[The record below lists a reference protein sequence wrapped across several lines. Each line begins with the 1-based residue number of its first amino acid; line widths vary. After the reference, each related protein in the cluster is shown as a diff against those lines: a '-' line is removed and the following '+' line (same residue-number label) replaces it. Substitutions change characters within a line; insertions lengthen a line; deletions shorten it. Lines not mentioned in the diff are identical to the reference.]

1 MLDIRIRGGLVVD
14 GAQAPREVDVG
25 IQGERVSVVGSGL
38 GRARHSIDATGM
50 IVAPGFID
58 MHTHSD
64 FTLPI
69 RPSAEAKLRQ
79 GVTTDVTG
87 NCGFSPFPLAD
98 DVGALHHGDFLEQ
111 ELRERW
117 PTLHAYAEEIE
128 GRGLGINVAP
138 LVGFGALRLSVLGE
152 ADVGADQS
160 SLARMSEL
168 LREAMHDGAFGAS
181 SGLVYAPSSFADVEE
196 LSALAAVV
204 AGEGGIYATHI
215 RNEAEKLGEAIEEA
229 IEVARS
235 SGCRLQISH
244 LKALGRANW
253 GSIADALDRIDRAN
267 ASGCDVW
274 VDAYPYTAG
283 SSMLASL
290 LPADALDGGEVE
302 LQRRLARPEERTRLA
317 RVLEQGAPFALEDV
331 LLATVPGQPEL
342 EGSSITE
349 VADREGIKPSEL
361 VFRLLEQDGTK
372 ASMVAFGMA
381 EEDVRSVLTHP
392 RTLIGSDGWTMTT
405 DAVQYAHPRNFASAV
420 RLLTRYVRDEQ
431 AIELSAA
438 IAKLAYLPSRRLG
451 LVERGLI
458 SPDAMADLVII
469 DLEGLS
475 EESSFE
481 DPCAYPVGI
490 EHVLVAG
497 QVAVENGQVTGE
509 RAGRVL
515 RKVV

>member
-1 MLDIRIRGGLVVD
+1 
-14 GAQAPREVDVG
+14 
-25 IQGERVSVVGSGL
+25 
-38 GRARHSIDATGM
+38 
-50 IVAPGFID
+50 
-58 MHTHSD
+58 
-64 FTLPI
+64 
-69 RPSAEAKLRQ
+69 
-79 GVTTDVTG
+79 
-87 NCGFSPFPLAD
+87 
-98 DVGALHHGDFLEQ
+98 
-111 ELRERW
+111 
-117 PTLHAYAEEIE
+117 
-128 GRGLGINVAP
+128 
-138 LVGFGALRLSVLGE
+138 
-152 ADVGADQS
+152 
-160 SLARMSEL
+160 
-168 LREAMHDGAFGAS
+168 
-181 SGLVYAPSSFADVEE
+181 
-196 LSALAAVV
+196 
-204 AGEGGIYATHI
+204 
-215 RNEAEKLGEAIEEA
+215 
-229 IEVARS
+229 
-235 SGCRLQISH
+235 
-244 LKALGRANW
+244 
-253 GSIADALDRIDRAN
+253 
-267 ASGCDVW
+267 
-274 VDAYPYTAG
+274 
-283 SSMLASL
+283 MLASL

-372 ASMVAFGMA
+372 TSMVAFGMA

-405 DAVQYAHPRNFASAV
+405 DAVKYAHPRNFASAV